1 MFLNIQGPLLFIAY
15 CMKDHLLEYLAIYHY
30 LITGNM
36 EATMGK
42 ITTDDCSD
50 KTSYIIK
57 KVSEL
62 AIDKD
67 SVSKQV

>member
-1 MFLNIQGPLLFIAY
+1 
-15 CMKDHLLEYLAIYHY
+15 MKDHLLEYLVIYRY

-67 SVSKQV
+67 SV